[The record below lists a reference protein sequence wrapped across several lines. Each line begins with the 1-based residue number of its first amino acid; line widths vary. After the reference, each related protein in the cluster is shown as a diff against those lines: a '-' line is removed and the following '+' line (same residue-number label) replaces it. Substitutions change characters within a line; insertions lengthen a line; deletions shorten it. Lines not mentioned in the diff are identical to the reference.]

1 MMLMRILVLL
11 SMIFW
16 LGCQQTPTKVF
27 QSVPTQVKE
36 GADAKTKAEIQLT
49 EQTVLVDARPAF
61 DFSVSHLNGSIN
73 LRPEDFTQRE
83 SPMLGYLDAD
93 TFSLARY
100 LARKGISPETP
111 VVVVGRGLQGN
122 GEEGRVAW
130 TLKYLGV
137 KDVSFA
143 SIDYFS
149 IPLTT
154 AEAPPK
160 AAVPIWKP
168 QVDETLQT
176 ERQPFISEMMRPRID
191 EDSTVIIDVR
201 SAEEYLGKVSSK
213 TTKPPPDIGAI
224 NIPWTEFFARNGLV
238 NETIKTKLQSQG
250 ITEARK
256 ILVIAN
262 KGIESGA
269 VTLALRMLG
278 YGKASNY
285 SGGYLELTSQKILK

>member
-1 MMLMRILVLL
+1 MKNLILILI

-27 QSVPTQVKE
+27 QSVPTQVKGSE
-36 GADAKTKAEIQLT
+36 TKSGGEIQVKDT
-49 EQTVLVDARPAF
+49 TVLIDARPAF
-61 DFSVSHLNGSIN
+61 DYSVAHLNGAIN
-73 LRPEDFTQRE
+73 LKPDDFTQRE
-83 SPMLGYLDAD
+83 SPLLGYLEKD
-93 TFSLARY
+93 TFSIARY

-137 KDVSFA
+137 KDVKFA

-149 IPLTT
+149 MPLTT

-168 QVDETLQT
+168 EIDETLLVDRT
-176 ERQPFISEMMRPRID
+176 HFVTEMMKPRMD
-191 EDSTVIIDVR
+191 EHGLVIIDVR
-201 SAEEYLGKVSSK
+201 PVEEYLGKVSSK
-213 TTKPPPDIGAI
+213 DTKPPPDIGAI

-238 NETIKTKLQSQG
+238 QETIKSKLQTQG
-250 ITEARK
+250 ITEDRK
-256 ILVIAN
+256 IMVIAN
-262 KGIESGA
+262 KGIESAA
-269 VTLALRMLG
+269 VTMALRQLG
-278 YGKASNY
+278 YSKATNY
-285 SGGYLELTSQKILK
+285 AGGYLELTAQKIPKK